1 MDLYNN
7 YDKNDSF
14 SNKDDN
20 NKIFDNNCGIIPSP
34 ILECSNQPSYF
45 FDEESLVSNINYNS
59 DQIFNDDYAYSK
71 DSYMNNHLEHTELNE
86 GKVNNNI
93 NNLENKIK
101 ISFQSKATTK
111 ENSILSKKIKFEET
125 NTNNNNKKKINSKKM
140 GRKKKGQ
147 NIIINNNE
155 KIKLHD
161 KKEANNIRIRY
172 KRAFINSLRD
182 HINKLIRISPK
193 IQKKSYIQKIDS
205 KYINT
210 IKRKTNLDMLNLSAA
225 EFFSREIN
233 KKCKN
238 FEKDHNK
245 ELIKNIYEVQDEN
258 LTKVLN
264 ESMRNLMEIFCNDK
278 FEDDIYK
285 DFKLNNYIKDKLS
298 NEDKEYIELFMA
310 QAKNFEE
317 NIKQLKGRNENN

>member
-1 MDLYNN
+1 
-7 YDKNDSF
+7 
-14 SNKDDN
+14 
-20 NKIFDNNCGIIPSP
+20 
-34 ILECSNQPSYF
+34 
-45 FDEESLVSNINYNS
+45 
-59 DQIFNDDYAYSK
+59 
-71 DSYMNNHLEHTELNE
+71 
-86 GKVNNNI
+86 
-93 NNLENKIK
+93 
-101 ISFQSKATTK
+101 
-111 ENSILSKKIKFEET
+111 
-125 NTNNNNKKKINSKKM
+125 M

-147 NIIINNNE
+147 NIIIINNNE

-245 ELIKNIYEVQDEN
+245 ELIKNIYEVQDDN

-264 ESMRNLMEIFCNDK
+264 ESLRNLMEIFCNDK

-285 DFKLNNYIKDKLS
+285 DFKLNNYIKEKLS

-317 NIKQLKGRNENN
+317 NIKLLKGRNENN